1 MTLEVYHFDEE
12 RYLNFPKRKIKTEF
26 GEFELD
32 QNSYSWDYFY
42 TIEYK
47 KYEKFEK
54 IESFTCVTNITIWDT
69 ENDIIIEETWENN
82 SKFYSGKSI
91 MCHSDKYGTESMAQ
105 RSRKDFLI
113 PGGIRKDLRRILKLK
128 ELGID

>member
-12 RYLNFPKRKIKTEF
+12 RYLNFPVRKIKTEF

-54 IESFTCVTNITIWDT
+54 IDSFTCGTTITIWDT
-69 ENDIIIEETWENN
+69 ENDIIIEESWKNN
-82 SKFYSGKSI
+82 SKFYSGKS
-91 MCHSDKYGTESMAQ
+91 MMYHSDKYGNEQ
-105 RSRKDFLI
+105 
-113 PGGIRKDLRRILKLK
+113 PRKDLRRILKLK